1 MTEQYPPISP
11 DRPSTRL
18 LNGDEED
25 GIDEEREVENRQVA
39 DPSRSGYPSDAASE
53 R

>member
-1 MTEQYPPISP
+1 MTEQYPPVSP

-25 GIDEEREVENRQVA
+25 GIEEERELDSRQVA
-39 DPSRSGYPSDAASE
+39 DRSRSGHPGDGASD

>member
-18 LNGDEED
+18 LNDDEED
-25 GIDEEREVENRQVA
+25 GIDEERESDSRQVA
-39 DPSRSGYPSDAASE
+39 NTSRSGHPSDDHFE